1 MPRFVDFFR
10 THRPICVGVAVLALA
25 ILGWIWY
32 LRPAHRDPLLDTPQ
46 IVLESLQAKSLYFN
60 GRAKPWLL
68 TKRPD
73 LVTPDDRDEL
83 SKRSRG
89 FVQAVQNPKLF
100 WQLDR
105 QYHFD
110 ALLLVG
116 DPGEYRPLLENLI
129 ETKVWTLRYVDHTSM
144 VFRRDDGKPWQMA
157 DFAPIRARFDKTSK
171 EERAEMLAQ
180 TAVRLLAAHQ
190 EQPAKSLL
198 DDAQQLDTHQPVM
211 WNGLAAYYIGRA
223 EWREAWAATDSALH
237 ADHDFLP
244 ALATK
249 TQLLYGMK
257 RFNEAYEMSKDLIE
271 KMPDDPNILF
281 YHAKIAHEAH
291 AYKGEIEA
299 LEKLIAQADADG
311 RPIGGYELYLGQ
323 AYAAKGEAQRAVD
336 AFMLA
341 LDDPDLPDDQRS
353 FARESIVRIKQRAGL

>member
-1 MPRFVDFFR
+1 MPRFVDFYR
-10 THRPICVGVAVLALA
+10 THRPVCVGVAVLVLA

-32 LRPAHRDPLLDTPQ
+32 LRPAPRDPLLETPRLA
-46 IVLESLQAKSLYFN
+46 LESLHATSLYFN
-60 GRAKPWLL
+60 GRARPWLL
-68 TKRPD
+68 AQRPD
-73 LVTPDDRDEL
+73 LAAIEDHDEL

-116 DPGEYRPLLENLI
+116 DPSEYRALLENLI
-129 ETKVWTLRYVDHTSM
+129 ETKVWTLRYVDPTSM
-144 VFRRDDGKPWQMA
+144 VFRRDNGKTWQMA
-157 DFAPIRARFDKTSK
+157 DFAPIRARFDQKSK

-180 TAVRLLAAHQ
+180 TGVRLLAAHQ

-198 DDAQQLDTHQPVM
+198 DDAQQLDAHQPVM

-257 RFNEAYEMSKDLIE
+257 RFNEAYELSKDLIE
-271 KMPDDPNILF
+271 KIPDDPNILF

-291 AYKGEIEA
+291 AYRGEIEA

-336 AFMLA
+336 AFMLS

-353 FARESIVRIKQRAGL
+353 FARESITRIKQRAGL